1 MRGLEPELDIVR
13 DVEYTLAADQL
24 PMSHREIIFIDPST
38 NLYRTLTIHWI
49 KKPTSTLLIGHVY
62 QSAPG

>member
-24 PMSHREIIFIDPST
+24 PMSHRAIILPILQQTFIEP
-38 NLYRTLTIHWI
+38 L
-49 KKPTSTLLIGHVY
+49 
-62 QSAPG
+62 QSIE